1 MNTPE
6 TPLTAQFL
14 TTNAS
19 LVQTFEGTIWAISTK
34 GVVRKLDF
42 WPDAVGKKADLAQ
55 LIPYITAWR
64 SNGNPSTYGTWHPV
78 EVAS

>member
-1 MNTPE
+1 MNTQ

-14 TTNAS
+14 TANAS

-42 WPDAVGKKADLAQ
+42 WPAAAGREACLAQ
-55 LIPYITAWR
+55 MIPHITAWR
-64 SNGNPSTYGTWHPV
+64 SNGNLSTYGTWHPV